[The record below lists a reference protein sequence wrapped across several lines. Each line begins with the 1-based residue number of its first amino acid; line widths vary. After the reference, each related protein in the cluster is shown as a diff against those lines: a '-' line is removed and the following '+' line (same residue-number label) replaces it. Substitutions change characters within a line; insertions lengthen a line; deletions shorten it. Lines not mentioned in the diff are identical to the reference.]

1 MGDLDDFDLG
11 KAPPDDEA
19 APLRVE
25 DEGGKR
31 QLWIG
36 VTTGVTLVVAAAA
49 YLWLGRSPAVPILA
63 PASSRPL
70 VSTTPAPPAATA
82 PADLPTL
89 DASDGLVRELARSL
103 SSDPL
108 FASWLGAEG
117 LARRLAASAAAIVEG
132 GPLHQ
137 LLSFLGPQG
146 AFSVIERG
154 GRTFVDAQSFARY
167 DAVVAAAASID
178 TAAAVVVLRRLEPL
192 LDGACRELGQE
203 SGFAELIER
212 AAHLLLAA
220 PAPAGDFE
228 VRRVVRDRVVY
239 VFARPDLE
247 ALQPAQKHLLRL
259 GPRNA
264 ERIRAKLR
272 ELLRALGQPPP
283 AP

>member
-11 KAPPDDEA
+11 KAQPDDEA
-19 APLRVE
+19 PPPRSRE
-25 DEGGKR
+25 DDGGKGR
-31 QLWIG
+31 LWIG
-36 VTTGVTLVVAAAA
+36 LAVAAALVLGAAA
-49 YLWLGRSPAVPILA
+49 YLWLDRSPAA
-63 PASSRPL
+63 P
-70 VSTTPAPPAATA
+70 TPAPSAAASLAPPTTA
-82 PADLPTL
+82 AASAPPPDLPPL
-89 DASDGLVRELARSL
+89 DASDGLVRELARPL

-108 FASWLGAEG
+108 FAGWLGAEG
-117 LARRLAASAAAIVEG
+117 LARRLAASAAAVVEG

-137 LLSFLGPQG
+137 LLSFLGPEG

-154 GRTFVDAQSFARY
+154 GRTYVDPQSHARY

-192 LDGACRELGQE
+192 LDAACQELGQE

-247 ALQPAQKHLLRL
+247 ALQPGQKHLLRL
-259 GPRNA
+259 GPRNG

-272 ELLRALGQPPP
+272 ELLAALEASGSRR
-283 AP
+283 